1 MPERT
6 NDGLPGERPP
16 LVVHDSTGG
25 DDEGDEQ
32 DVVDRRDVGRVEG
45 VERFVEVIHLCGVYG
60 EKCTSG

>member
-1 MPERT
+1 M
-6 NDGLPGERPP
+6 
-16 LVVHDSTGG
+16 VHDSTGG